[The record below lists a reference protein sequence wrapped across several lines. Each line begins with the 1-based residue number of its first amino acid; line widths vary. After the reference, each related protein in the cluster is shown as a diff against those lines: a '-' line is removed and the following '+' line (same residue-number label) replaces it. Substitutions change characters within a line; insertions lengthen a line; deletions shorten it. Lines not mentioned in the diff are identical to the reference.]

1 MINPASLKV
10 IKDELATLTNK
21 ELNGIILK
29 LIKYRKENKELVT
42 YLLFD
47 SRDEMEYVKL
57 MKKEIEIALDTVT
70 SSNARN
76 SLKLIRKVLRNTR
89 KAIKFSSN
97 HETEVQLLLHYC
109 SILKSKDLP
118 LTRVKA
124 LNSIWDRCILSAGK
138 AISALHEDLR
148 YDYGM
153 ELKAILGDQK

>member
-1 MINPASLKV
+1 MINAASLKV
-10 IKDELATLTNK
+10 IKDELSTLSNK

-29 LIKYRKENKELVT
+29 MIKFRKENKELVT

-47 SRDEMEYVKL
+47 SRDEMEYVRII
-57 MKKEIEIALDTVT
+57 KKEIEKALYTVT

-89 KAIKFSSN
+89 KAIKFSGKN
-97 HETEVQLLLHYC
+97 ETEIQLLLHYC

-124 LNSIWDRCILSAGK
+124 LNSIWDRCILNAGK
-138 AISALHEDLR
+138 AISTLHEDLR

-153 ELKAILGDQK
+153 ELKALLDDQK